1 VDWINIFGLIIVVL
15 LLLPNMIYYSKN
27 KSVDNKCKNKAMNF
41 FEQVGRYGSMFLM
54 VFNIGILEF
63 GFRSKTVFNMWLI
76 CIILLIS
83 IYWGVWFLYFKKI
96 RILYSMIL
104 AIIPSV
110 IFVSQGI
117 ILRHWLLLIFGI
129 IFSVSHIYVTYQ
141 NS

>member
-1 VDWINIFGLIIVVL
+1 MDWINIFGLIIVVL

>member
-1 VDWINIFGLIIVVL
+1 MDWINIFGLIIVVF

-27 KSVDNKCKNKAMNF
+27 KSVENKCKNKVMNF

-54 VFNIGILEF
+54 VFNIGIFEF
-63 GFRSKTVFNMWLI
+63 GFRSNTVFTVWLI
-76 CIILLIS
+76 CIFLLIS

-129 IFSVSHIYVTYQ
+129 IFSISHIYVTYQ
-141 NS
+141 NT